1 MVETGPTSNKPNTKP
16 GPHTN
21 KKAKPGA
28 GRIKKDIRN
37 IKRLLGKV
45 ESLPPTVRQENERKL
60 EVLQNKLEEAKL
72 DNVTKKYKMVRF
84 FEKRKLFRK
93 LKTALSTHGEDSEE
107 VKGIRDQINYIVYY
121 PLGEKY
127 VSILPKE
134 IYKDQIVIDKQRALV
149 ESISAKVSSGELA
162 DASQGDW
169 SKDRPVPAARLKALQ
184 AEGLS
189 LTERK
194 VHSKPIPA
202 PTEQDDFFVI
212 DRG

>member
-1 MVETGPTSNKPNTKP
+1 MVETGQASSGKSK
-16 GPHTN
+16 GMG
-21 KKAKPGA
+21 KGVGKL
-28 GRIKKDIRN
+28 KKDIRN
-37 IKRLLGKV
+37 IKRLLSKV

-60 EVLQNKLEEAKL
+60 EVLINKLEETKL

-93 LKTALSTHGEDSEE
+93 LKTALSTHGDDSDE

-134 IYKDQIVIDKQRALV
+134 SYKDQAVIDKQRALV
-149 ESISAKVSSGELA
+149 DSISAKVASGELA

-169 SKDRPVPAARLKALQ
+169 SRDRPVPAARLKALQ
-184 AEGLS
+184 ADGLS
-189 LTERK
+189 LAERK
-194 VHSKPIPA
+194 VHSKPIPEPA
-202 PTEQDDFFVI
+202 EQDDFFVI
-212 DRG
+212 DRGTS